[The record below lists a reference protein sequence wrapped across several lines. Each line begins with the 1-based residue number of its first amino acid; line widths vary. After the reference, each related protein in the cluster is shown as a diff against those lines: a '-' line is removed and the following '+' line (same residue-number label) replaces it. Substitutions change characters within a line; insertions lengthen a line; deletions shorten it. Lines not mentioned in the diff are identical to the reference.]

1 MASRPTTSTIYLL
14 AVFIIGLVIGYALG
28 AITSPFGKG
37 AATVTVTVTKTVIE
51 TKTVAEQPAVAKPGE
66 KVRVLVLFDVGGR
79 GDLSFNDMAWLG
91 AERAHKEL
99 GVQVKFATP
108 RSTAEMASLLDRLS
122 SEHKYDLIVL
132 VGFLWTAP
140 LEEVAPKH
148 PEQKYALIDS
158 ATSKVYP
165 NVACYV
171 FREQEVAALVGV
183 VAADIA
189 HNLGGDKIGS
199 VAGMDI
205 PPLWRFHIGYL
216 FGAKYYEKATGK
228 KTDLLWIYTGTFTDP
243 AKGKEAAEALIRQGA
258 KVLYGLAGATHLGM
272 FEAVK
277 EAWQR
282 DIKVLA
288 IGQDAS
294 QEWIDPYHIII
305 SGLKR
310 VDNAVYTAIKEVVE
324 GKFKGGIH
332 SLGLKEGGLGLADL
346 DMVKWFAEQA
356 AKVGK
361 LPKGLTPEKVVEIVK
376 KLREKYISKEAWKIV
391 EELKQKIISGEMK
404 FKNPATHDEYKQI
417 IDQLEKG
424 NLEAAL
430 ATTG

>member
-1 MASRPTTSTIYLL
+1 MAARPSLTTVHVL
-14 AVFIIGLVIGYALG
+14 AILIIGLVVGYALG
-28 AITSPFGKG
+28 AITSPFGREAG
-37 AATVTVTVTKTVIE
+37 TITITVTKTVTE
-51 TKTVAEQPAVAKPGE
+51 TKTVAGQPSEVKPGK

-91 AERAHKEL
+91 AERARKEL
-99 GVQVKFATP
+99 GVEVKFATP

-122 SEHKYDLIVL
+122 SEGKYDLIVL

-148 PEQKYALIDS
+148 PEQKYALIDA

-171 FREQEVAALVGV
+171 FREQEVAALIGIL
-183 VAADIA
+183 AADMA
-189 HNLGGDKIGS
+189 HNLGGDKIGA

-216 FGAKYYEKATGK
+216 FGAKYYEKVTGR

-272 FEAVK
+272 FEAVR

-282 DIKVLA
+282 GVKVLA

-324 GKFKGGIH
+324 GTFKGGIH
-332 SLGLKEGGLGLADL
+332 SLGLKEGGLDLASL

-356 AKVGK
+356 ASVGR
-361 LPKGLTPEKVVEIVK
+361 LPKDLTPEKVVEIVK
-376 KLREKYISKEAWKIV
+376 ELREKYISEEAWKIV
-391 EELKQKIISGEMK
+391 EELKQKIVNGEIK
-404 FKNPATHDEYKQI
+404 FKNPATHDEYEEI
-417 IDQLEKG
+417 IEQLEKG

-430 ATTG
+430 IAG

>member
-1 MASRPTTSTIYLL
+1 MATKLSPTTTHII
-14 AVFIIGLVIGYALG
+14 AVLIIGLVIGYALG
-28 AITSPFGKG
+28 AITSPFGRE
-37 AATVTVTVTKTVIE
+37 AVTVTTTVTKTVTE
-51 TKTVAEQPAVAKPGE
+51 TKTVTGQPAVAKPG
-66 KVRVLVLFDVGGR
+66 KQVRVLVLFDVGGR

-91 AERAHKEL
+91 AERAHREL
-99 GVQVKFATP
+99 GVEVKFATP

-122 SEHKYDLIVL
+122 SEGKYDLIVL
-132 VGFLWTAP
+132 VGFLWTAA

-148 PEQKYALIDS
+148 PEQKYALIDA
-158 ATSKVYP
+158 ATSKVYS

-183 VAADIA
+183 IAADIA
-189 HNLGGDKIGS
+189 HNLGGDKVGS

-216 FGAKYYEKATGK
+216 FGAKYYEKVTGR

-272 FEAVK
+272 FEAVR

-282 DIKVLA
+282 GVKVLA

-294 QEWIDPYHIII
+294 QEWIDPHHIII

-324 GKFKGGIH
+324 GTFKGGIH

-356 AKVGK
+356 ASVGK

-376 KLREKYISKEAWKIV
+376 ELREKYISEEAWKIV
-391 EELKQKIISGEMK
+391 KELEQKIISGEIK
-404 FKNPATHDEYKQI
+404 FKNPSTHDEYTQI
-417 IDQLEKG
+417 IEQLEKG

-430 ATTG
+430 VAS